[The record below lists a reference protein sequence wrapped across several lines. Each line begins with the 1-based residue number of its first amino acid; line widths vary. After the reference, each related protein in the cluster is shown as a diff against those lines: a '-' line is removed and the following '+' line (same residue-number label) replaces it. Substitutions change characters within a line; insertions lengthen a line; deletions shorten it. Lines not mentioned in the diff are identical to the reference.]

1 MSANKTNKKIILI
14 NLENFSNQET
24 KEICAILQSVL
35 QDSYTYIPRIP
46 DLFNNTLYKFYR
58 DKKLDAH
65 TEMIVSV
72 AEMYQFYKDEIE
84 TVYQKVQSLN
94 DDVKYHV
101 IITDNYFDSIFLKY
115 LDIQFKN
122 EKRQVLYG
130 FQYIEPSLTFIKY
143 VDEKENPLLNK
154 RIGDLVMNK
163 PKRCKIIHDVNRKEI
178 IEHLVYCLKH
188 TQK

>member
-1 MSANKTNKKIILI
+1 MPSNNSKKKIILI
-14 NLENFSNQET
+14 NLENFSHQET
-24 KEICAILQSVL
+24 KEICAILESVL
-35 QDSYTYIPRIP
+35 KDSCTYIPRIP

-58 DKKLDAH
+58 DKKLDIH

-84 TVYQKVQSLN
+84 TAYQKVQVL
-94 DDVKYHV
+94 DDDLKYHV

-143 VDEKENPLLNK
+143 VNDKENLLLNK

-163 PKRCKIIHDVNRKEI
+163 PKRCKIIHNVNRKEI
-178 IEHLVYCLKH
+178 IEHLIYCLKH
-188 TQK
+188 IQK